1 MNDTTVWCQNASV
14 TEPQRDRGTATA
26 VDEAFEKINF
36 AQHGA
41 LVGTVSRG
49 VIEPPSEREVARGA

>member
-1 MNDTTVWCQNASV
+1 M